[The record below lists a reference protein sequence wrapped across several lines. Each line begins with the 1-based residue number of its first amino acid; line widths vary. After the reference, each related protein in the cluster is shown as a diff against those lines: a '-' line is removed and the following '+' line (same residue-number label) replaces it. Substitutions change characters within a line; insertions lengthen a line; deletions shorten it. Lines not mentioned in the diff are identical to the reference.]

1 MGPNKEL
8 EIADKQFQQVL
19 QINIRISR
27 VIDMSVMQEAVD
39 HYKYLL
45 TLNDKRVEN
54 WLLLKDPTPSIYIA
68 VAYLAFCFAAP
79 RVLFKLTLSGL
90 PLVS

>member
-1 MGPNKEL
+1 
-8 EIADKQFQQVL
+8 
-19 QINIRISR
+19 
-27 VIDMSVMQEAVD
+27 MSSVKRDAVD
-39 HYKYLL
+39 YYEHLL

-79 RVLFKLTLSGL
+79 RVLFKLTLSGRVRAIYAYL
-90 PLVS
+90 RTCIIDL

>member
-1 MGPNKEL
+1 
-8 EIADKQFQQVL
+8 
-19 QINIRISR
+19 
-27 VIDMSVMQEAVD
+27 MSVMQEAVD

-79 RVLFKLTLSGL
+79 RVLIKLT
-90 PLVS
+90 

>member
-1 MGPNKEL
+1 
-8 EIADKQFQQVL
+8 
-19 QINIRISR
+19 
-27 VIDMSVMQEAVD
+27 MSVMQEAVD

-79 RVLFKLTLSGL
+79 RVLFKLTLSGRVRAINAFL
-90 PLVS
+90 RKFFGYPWPKT